1 MKLRDEFTS
10 FEDTGISL
18 LEHSHR
24 DIDGP
29 VQSCMV
35 NACDLLR
42 DILSIPETHDVLL
55 MHGGAHAMFSG
66 VPMNLAGEFGAKAYF
81 IGDGYWS
88 KRASSEADKYCTTI
102 HVADATVDVDPNAA
116 FVHITA
122 NETISGV
129 EHHIDPSLL
138 DGSPPLVADFT
149 STLLSRPVDFS
160 KYGVV
165 YASTGKNLG
174 PSGLVVVICRKSLLG
189 GDRELKITPGVMSWA
204 IASKTS
210 PIANIW
216 NTPNVF
222 GIRALQLVLE
232 DCKAKGG
239 VEAMRIRAK
248 RRARLI
254 YEVIDAS
261 DGFYVNTVD
270 PDLRSLMTIPITI
283 GNQKMEKIFLDASR
297 SEGFYNLK
305 GHPLFGGIRVTL
317 YNQIPDES
325 VFALVEFMKKFER
338 AFAFVD
344 ADELELPDMG
354 DLHT

>member
-1 MKLRDEFTS
+1 
-10 FEDTGISL
+10 
-18 LEHSHR
+18 
-24 DIDGP
+24 
-29 VQSCMV
+29 
-35 NACDLLR
+35 
-42 DILSIPETHDVLL
+42 
-55 MHGGAHAMFSG
+55 
-66 VPMNLAGEFGAKAYF
+66 
-81 IGDGYWS
+81 
-88 KRASSEADKYCTTI
+88 
-102 HVADATVDVDPNAA
+102 
-116 FVHITA
+116 
-122 NETISGV
+122 
-129 EHHIDPSLL
+129 
-138 DGSPPLVADFT
+138 
-149 STLLSRPVDFS
+149 
-160 KYGVV
+160 
-165 YASTGKNLG
+165 
-174 PSGLVVVICRKSLLG
+174 
-189 GDRELKITPGVMSWA
+189 MSWA

-270 PDLRSLMTIPITI
+270 PDLRSFMTIPITI
-283 GNQKMEKIFLDASR
+283 GNQKMEKIFLDVSR

-354 DLHT
+354 DLHF